1 MKRFLTLLSAAAVIV
16 TGTSYAFFD
25 EVILLKQELQTWE
38 TTQAAD
44 FTAVVAQLDNITAP
58 VFRDV
63 PADAWFNP
71 YISSLAEWGIVS
83 GYRNAAG
90 QLTGEF
96 MPGNNVTIAEA
107 LKMAMIAAKV
117 DLSACTAP
125 PRHSEAANHWAKV
138 YVVCAEQMGMRIF
151 RASAPSLNAPAKRAQ
166 VIAII
171 NDAFGEDVLPLYS
184 SFRDTAGN
192 PWESDIAYAAL
203 MGIVSGDTDASGNPT
218 GYFRPDENIVRA
230 ETAKVIYEKIKDEV
244 KSTTL

>member
-1 MKRFLTLLSAAAVIV
+1 MKRLIPLLVFAATLV
-16 TGTSYAFFD
+16 TTAGYAFFD
-25 EVILLKQELQTWE
+25 EVILLKQELQAWE

-44 FTAVVAQLDNITAP
+44 FTTVVAQLEDISAP

-63 PADAWFNP
+63 AAGAWFNP
-71 YISSLAEWGIVS
+71 YVSSLAEWGIVS
-83 GYRNAAG
+83 GYRDSAG

-96 MPGNNVTIAEA
+96 KPGNPVTIAEA
-107 LKMAMIAAKV
+107 LKMAMVAAKI
-117 DLSACTAP
+117 DLSACVST

-138 YVVCAEQMGMRIF
+138 YVQCAEQMNMRLF
-151 RASAPSLNAPAKRAQ
+151 RANPPSLHAHAKRAQ

-203 MGIVSGDTDASGNPT
+203 LGVISGDTDANGNPT

-244 KSTTL
+244 KATTL

>member
-1 MKRFLTLLSAAAVIV
+1 MKRFITLLSAVAVLV
-16 TGTSYAFFD
+16 AGTGYAFFD
-25 EVILLKQELQTWE
+25 EVIALKQELQTWK

-63 PADAWFNP
+63 AANAWYNP

-83 GYRNAAG
+83 GYRNTGG

-107 LKMAMIAAKV
+107 LKMAMIAAKI
-117 DLSACTAP
+117 DLSACTVT
-125 PRHSEAANHWAKV
+125 PRHSEAANHWARV
-138 YVVCAEQMGMRIF
+138 YVACAEQMNMRMF
-151 RASAPSLNAPAKRAQ
+151 RVSAPSLNAPAKRAQ

-192 PWESDIAYAAL
+192 LWESDIAYAAL
-203 MGIVSGDTDASGNPT
+203 MGIVSGDTDTNGNPT
-218 GYFRPDENIVRA
+218 GYFRPDDNIVRA

-244 KSTTL
+244 KATTL

>member
-1 MKRFLTLLSAAAVIV
+1 MKRLLSGLALAAALV
-16 TGTSYAFFD
+16 TTAGYAFFD

-63 PADAWFNP
+63 GADAWFNP
-71 YISSLAEWGIVS
+71 YVSSLAEWGIVS
-83 GYRNAAG
+83 GYRNAEG

-96 MPGNNVTIAEA
+96 KPGNNVTIAEA
-107 LKMAMIAAKV
+107 LKMAMIAAKI
-117 DLSACTAP
+117 DLSACTAAP
-125 PRHSEAANHWAKV
+125 HNAEAANHWAKV
-138 YVVCAEQMGMRIF
+138 YVVCAEQMNMRLF
-151 RASAPSLNAPAKRAQ
+151 RANVPSLNSPAKRAQ

-203 MGIVSGDTDASGNPT
+203 LGIVGGDTDSNGNPT
-218 GYFRPDENIVRA
+218 GYFRPDDNIVRA

-244 KSTTL
+244 KTTTL

>member
-1 MKRFLTLLSAAAVIV
+1 MKRLLSVLLLATAFV
-16 TGTSYAFFD
+16 TTAGYAFFD

-71 YISSLAEWGIVS
+71 YVSSLAEWGIVS
-83 GYRNAAG
+83 GYRNAEG

-96 MPGNNVTIAEA
+96 KPSNNVTIAEV
-107 LKMAMIAAKV
+107 LKMAMIAAKI
-117 DLSACTAP
+117 DLSACTIT
-125 PRHSEAANHWAKV
+125 PRHTEAANHWAKV
-138 YVVCAEQMGMRIF
+138 YVSCAEQMNMRIF

-166 VIAII
+166 VVAII

-192 PWESDIAYAAL
+192 LWESDIAYAAL
-203 MGIVSGDTDASGNPT
+203 LGIVSGDTDASGNPT

-244 KSTTL
+244 KTTTL